1 MKYNIENISNYDFNS
16 DKEENNLE
24 LKENSF
30 INKSN
35 LIKKEYENI
44 NKIDKDNNI
53 DFKYK
58 GFTYLKSI
66 LNNTTYND
74 KNKKEISYIRY
85 SPESIKI
92 KLNPINN
99 LPKAKRIKRENYY
112 DYIKPIKKNNYFMKK
127 EGYVNNTLIIEEYE

>member
-44 NKIDKDNNI
+44 NNIDKDNNI

-66 LNNTTYND
+66 LDNTTYND

-99 LPKAKRIKRENYY
+99 LPKEKRIKRENYY

>member
-16 DKEENNLE
+16 DKEENKLE

-35 LIKKEYENI
+35 LIKKEYEKI
-44 NKIDKDNNI
+44 NNIDKDNNI

-99 LPKAKRIKRENYY
+99 LPKEKRIKRENYY
-112 DYIKPIKKNNYFMKK
+112 DYIKPIKKNKYFMKK

>member
-1 MKYNIENISNYDFNS
+1 MKYNIENNSNYDFNS

-99 LPKAKRIKRENYY
+99 LPKEKRIKRENYY

>member
-1 MKYNIENISNYDFNS
+1 MKYNIENISNDDFNL

-24 LKENSF
+24 LKENLF
-30 INKSN
+30 IDKSN
-35 LIKKEYENI
+35 LIKKEYEKL

-66 LNNTTYND
+66 LNYTTYND

-99 LPKAKRIKRENYY
+99 LPKEKRIKRENYY

>member
-1 MKYNIENISNYDFNS
+1 MKYNLENISNDDFNL

-24 LKENSF
+24 LKENLF
-30 INKSN
+30 IDKSN
-35 LIKKEYENI
+35 IIKKEYEKL

-99 LPKAKRIKRENYY
+99 LPKEKRIKRENYY
-112 DYIKPIKKNNYFMKK
+112 DYIKPIKKNKYFMKK

>member
-35 LIKKEYENI
+35 LIKKEYEKI
-44 NKIDKDNNI
+44 NNIDKDNNI

-99 LPKAKRIKRENYY
+99 LPKEKRIKRENYY

>member
-1 MKYNIENISNYDFNS
+1 MKYNIENISNDDFNL

-24 LKENSF
+24 LKENLF
-30 INKSN
+30 IEKSN
-35 LIKKEYENI
+35 LIKKEYEKL

-99 LPKAKRIKRENYY
+99 LPKEKRIKRENYY

>member
-1 MKYNIENISNYDFNS
+1 MKYNIENISNYDFNL

-35 LIKKEYENI
+35 LIKKEYEKI
-44 NKIDKDNNI
+44 NNIDKDNNI

-99 LPKAKRIKRENYY
+99 LPKEKRIKRENYY

>member
-99 LPKAKRIKRENYY
+99 LPKEKRIKRENYY

-127 EGYVNNTLIIEEYE
+127 EGYVNNTLIIEEYK

>member
-16 DKEENNLE
+16 DKEDNNLE

-35 LIKKEYENI
+35 LIKKEYEKI
-44 NKIDKDNNI
+44 NNIDKDNNI

-99 LPKAKRIKRENYY
+99 LPKEKRIKRENYY

>member
-1 MKYNIENISNYDFNS
+1 MKYNIENISNDDFNL

-24 LKENSF
+24 LKENLF
-30 INKSN
+30 IEKSN
-35 LIKKEYENI
+35 LIKKEYEKL

-66 LNNTTYND
+66 LDNTTYND

-92 KLNPINN
+92 KINPINN
-99 LPKAKRIKRENYY
+99 LPKEKRIKRENYY

>member
-1 MKYNIENISNYDFNS
+1 MKYNLENISNDDFNL

-24 LKENSF
+24 LKENLF
-30 INKSN
+30 IDKSN
-35 LIKKEYENI
+35 IIKKEYEKL

-99 LPKAKRIKRENYY
+99 LPKEKRIKRENYY

>member
-1 MKYNIENISNYDFNS
+1 MKYNIENISNYDLNS

-99 LPKAKRIKRENYY
+99 LPKEKRIKRENYY

>member
-58 GFTYLKSI
+58 GFTYLKYI

-99 LPKAKRIKRENYY
+99 LPKEKRIKRENYY

>member
-1 MKYNIENISNYDFNS
+1 MKYNLENISNDDFNL

-24 LKENSF
+24 LKENLF
-30 INKSN
+30 IDKSN
-35 LIKKEYENI
+35 IIKKEYEKL

-53 DFKYK
+53 DYKYK

-99 LPKAKRIKRENYY
+99 LPKEKRIKREYYY
-112 DYIKPIKKNNYFMKK
+112 DYIKPKKKNNYFMKK

>member
-1 MKYNIENISNYDFNS
+1 MKFNLENISNYDLNF
-16 DKEENNLE
+16 DKEENNQE
-24 LKENSF
+24 LKEDLF

-35 LIKKEYENI
+35 LIKKEYEKL

-66 LNNTTYND
+66 LNITTYND
-74 KNKKEISYIRY
+74 KNRKEISYKRN

-99 LPKAKRIKRENYY
+99 IPKEKRIKRENYY
-112 DYIKPIKKNNYFMKK
+112 DYIKPIKKNKYYMKK

>member
-35 LIKKEYENI
+35 LIKKEYEKI
-44 NKIDKDNNI
+44 NNIDKDNNI

-66 LNNTTYND
+66 LDNTTYND

-99 LPKAKRIKRENYY
+99 LPKEKRIKRENYY

>member
-24 LKENSF
+24 LKENLF
-30 INKSN
+30 IDKSN
-35 LIKKEYENI
+35 IIKKEYEKL

-99 LPKAKRIKRENYY
+99 LPKEKRIKREYYY
-112 DYIKPIKKNNYFMKK
+112 DYIKPKKKNNYFMKK

>member
-1 MKYNIENISNYDFNS
+1 MKYNIENISNDDFNL

-24 LKENSF
+24 LKENLF
-30 INKSN
+30 IDKSN
-35 LIKKEYENI
+35 LIKKEYEKL

-99 LPKAKRIKRENYY
+99 LPKEKRIKRENYY

>member
-1 MKYNIENISNYDFNS
+1 MKYNLENISNDDFNL

-24 LKENSF
+24 LKENLF
-30 INKSN
+30 IDKSN
-35 LIKKEYENI
+35 IIKKEYEKL

-99 LPKAKRIKRENYY
+99 LPKEKRIKREYYY